1 MRIKIFIPSQIVHPP
16 QDNWYPLMQAPK
28 LRPSLCMLQV
38 AKPMNK
44 PAIDKPKINSALP
57 ATNVKPVTKSA
68 LAGPTIKPETKS
80 APPPTIVKS
89 VPKSAFVA
97 PNIKPETKS
106 ALVAPNIKP
115 VTKNDLPATS
125 FKPAIKSD
133 ILATNVKPAVKSAMP
148 VSVTNGKIKSPPLV
162 ATIAKSVKLAK
173 NPRGHS
179 LAEPMIKTDTETPLG
194 PAEAGTALAGSSRI
208 ASPVVS
214 AASNARSGK
223 HGSMPAEVAKGRK
236 QAETAKSGP
245 AAKKRP
251 RPRRKKYVTSSSS
264 SSDDSDAEMRSLL
277 DSLTSKKAKG

>member
-1 MRIKIFIPSQIVHPP
+1 
-16 QDNWYPLMQAPK
+16 
-28 LRPSLCMLQV
+28 MLQV

-44 PAIDKPKINSALP
+44 PAIVKPKINSALP

-80 APPPTIVKS
+80 APPPTIVKP
-89 VPKSAFVA
+89 VTKSAFVA

-125 FKPAIKSD
+125 VKPAIKSD

-148 VSVTNGKIKSPPLV
+148 VSVTIGKIKSPPLV
-162 ATIAKSVKLAK
+162 AIIAKSVQLAK

-179 LAEPMIKTDTETPLG
+179 LAEPMIKTDTGTETPLG
-194 PAEAGTALAGSSRI
+194 TAEAGTALAGSSRRV
-208 ASPVVS
+208 APVLA
-214 AASNARSGK
+214 AASDAQSGK
-223 HGSMPAEVAKGRK
+223 QGSRPAEVAKGGK
-236 QAETAKSGP
+236 QAETGKKVP
-245 AAKKRP
+245 AARKRP